1 LRRPANYIGSALL
14 FMLLILPL
22 AFILFLQGWQ
32 LYLTYS
38 AKERLEEQLLET
50 IIIRKDQFRWQK
62 KGKEIS
68 IDGKMF
74 DVKSF
79 ITKEDKIIVTGI
91 YDYQETAINSMLA
104 QQFGENHLLIRL
116 LALTQFFFFVT
127 AIFFHCIFLKQPA
140 RHFYFYANRYKNIC
154 RTIFTPPPR
163 LHFHS

>member
-1 LRRPANYIGSALL
+1 
-14 FMLLILPL
+14 MLLALPL

-32 LYLTYS
+32 LYLTHS
-38 AKERLEEQLLET
+38 AAERLEEQLLKT
-50 IIIRKDQFRWQK
+50 ISISKDQFRWEK

-68 IDGKMF
+68 IDGRMF

-79 ITKEDKIIVTGI
+79 VLKEDEIIVSGI
-91 YDYQETAINSMLA
+91 YDDQETAIHSMLA

-127 AIFFHCIFLKQPA
+127 TVFLHCIFLIPPA
-140 RHFYFYANRYKNIC
+140 PHFYFYANRYKNIC
-154 RTIFTPPPR
+154 RAIFTPPPR